1 MKNAEKLVAHIKG
14 LKDKIEEASE
24 KALADGGF
32 GDRVDE
38 VRGWMAELDSAK
50 KSLETLRE
58 GRSMLDSI
66 RGLGDEP
73 PAKAGAKSLGEHV
86 VNMVGQ
92 RLAGLKGSKGSVSAP
107 EWLGRKDAS
116 DPEKMPASAMPYA
129 TEYLPGL
136 VTQRQRLQVADLFAQ
151 GTTDSAAV
159 SWLLEGSSEGYFSA
173 VGEGDKKPS
182 FRVGDPELVTE
193 AYKKTAGVI
202 QFSDEMLED
211 FAFLVSEINGRGV
224 YELQLS
230 EERDL
235 IKGTGSGASIRGL
248 NATSG
253 IHSLTKG
260 TDTTADALF
269 KAASA
274 VARTS
279 GYTADGIIMSVED
292 YAELRTAKDQNGQ
305 YYGGGMFM
313 PAYAA
318 QGDVQLFPGVW
329 GLNTVVTPSVE
340 KGTAYVGAFKTC
352 GTFYTRGGIRVEST
366 TSHGENF
373 VSNIVTTRIE
383 RRALLAIR
391 RPTGFAKIDLTK

>member
-1 MKNAEKLVAHIKG
+1 MSTTEKLVARIKG
-14 LKDKIEEASE
+14 LKDKIETASE
-24 KALADGGF
+24 KALEDGGF

-38 VRGWMAELDSAK
+38 VRGWMSELDSAK

-58 GRSMLDSI
+58 GRTMLDSI

-73 PAKAGAKSLGEHV
+73 PESTGAKSLGEHV
-86 VNMVGQ
+86 VRMVGQ
-92 RLAGLKGSKGSVSAP
+92 RLAGLKGAKGSVNAP

-116 DPEKMPASAMPYA
+116 DPAKMPSSAMPYA

-159 SWLLEGSSEGYFSA
+159 SWLREGSSEGYFSA

-182 FRVGDPELVTE
+182 FRVGDPELITE
-193 AYKKTAGVI
+193 AYKKTAGVVR
-202 QFSDEMLED
+202 FSDEMLED

-235 IKGTGSGASIRGL
+235 IKGTGTGASIRGL
-248 NATSG
+248 AATSG

-260 TDTTADALF
+260 TDTTADAIF
-269 KAASA
+269 RAASA

-366 TSHGENF
+366 TSHGEDF

-391 RPTGFAKIDLTK
+391 RPTGFAKVDLTK

>member
-1 MKNAEKLVAHIKG
+1 MSTTEKLVAHIKG
-14 LKDKIEEASE
+14 LKDKIEDASE
-24 KALADGGF
+24 KAIEDGGF

-50 KSLETLRE
+50 KSLETIRE

-73 PAKAGAKSLGEHV
+73 PEQAGAKSLGEHV
-86 VNMVGQ
+86 VKMVGQ
-92 RLAGLKGSKGSVSAP
+92 RLAGLKGAKGSVATP
-107 EWLGRKDAS
+107 EWLGRKDAT
-116 DPEKMPASAMPYA
+116 DPVKTPASALPYS

-159 SWLLEGSSEGYFSA
+159 SWLREGSSEGYFSA

-211 FAFLVSEINGRGV
+211 FSFLVSEINGRGV
-224 YELQLS
+224 YELMLS

-235 IKGTGSGASIRGL
+235 IKGTGTGASIRGL
-248 NATSG
+248 AATSG

-260 TDTTADALF
+260 TDTVADALF
-269 KAASA
+269 KATSA
-274 VARTS
+274 IARTS

-292 YAELRTAKDQNGQ
+292 YAELRTTKDQNGQ

-391 RPTGFAKIDLTK
+391 RPSGFAKVDLTK

>member
-14 LKDKIEEASE
+14 LKEKIEQASE

-58 GRSMLDSI
+58 GSKVLDSI
-66 RGLGDEP
+66 RGLDDETP
-73 PAKAGAKSLGEHV
+73 ERTGAKSLGEHV

-92 RLAGLKGSKGSVSAP
+92 RLAGLKGAKGSVAAP
-107 EWLGRKDAS
+107 EWLGRKDAT
-116 DPEKMPASAMPYA
+116 DPVKTPSSALPYA

-159 SWLLEGSSEGYFSA
+159 SWLREGSSEGYFSA
-173 VGEGDKKPS
+173 VAEGDKKPS

-211 FAFLVSEINGRGV
+211 FSFLVSEINGRGV

-235 IKGTGSGASIRGL
+235 IKGTGTGSSIRGL
-248 NATSG
+248 AATSG
-253 IHSLTKG
+253 IHAITKG

-329 GLNTVVTPSVE
+329 GLSTVVTPSVE

-391 RPTGFAKIDLTK
+391 RPTGFAKVDLTK